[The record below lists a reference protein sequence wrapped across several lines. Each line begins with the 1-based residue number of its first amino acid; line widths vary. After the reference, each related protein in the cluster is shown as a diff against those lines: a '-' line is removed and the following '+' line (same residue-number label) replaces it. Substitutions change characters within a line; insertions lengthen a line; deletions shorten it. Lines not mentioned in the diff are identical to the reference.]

1 MTPDQDPTAD
11 GARDLPADD
20 VLGRLLAG
28 EPVPD
33 EPPGAH
39 AGHAHADDAHRP
51 AADVSV
57 RPALPEDAAALGDVH
72 ARTMRA
78 SLAAGLGTELPA
90 TVRSAL
96 DPAVLAAAWGQAIT
110 DPPGPGYRVLTAL
123 AGAEVVGFAAIAPAE
138 EEVEV
143 APAPPELDP
152 VERPAEPARADRGT
166 PEADG
171 RAEDGQGQADAGRG
185 QAGADRG
192 QAEAEEPT
200 SAGAVGEILALEVPA
215 AHGRR
220 GHGSRLLAACAD
232 LLREQ
237 GVTRVQAWAVQ
248 GDESRSRFLAQAGFA
263 PAGVRRVVDVAGG
276 EVVEVC
282 WFAHL

>member
-78 SLAAGLGTELPA
+78 SLAAGLGTEPA
-90 TVRSAL
+90 GHRPVRARPGRAGRGL
-96 DPAVLAAAWGQAIT
+96 GTGDHRPARARV
-110 DPPGPGYRVLTAL
+110 PGPDRARRRRGGRLRRHRSRRGGGGGRAGTAR
-123 AGAEVVGFAAIAPAE
+123 F
-138 EEVEV
+138 
-143 APAPPELDP
+143 DP